1 MDYGTRRERIHEI
14 NVNYASSGISLG
26 EQVIHLKLFVVV
38 CACDWLM

>member
-1 MDYGTRRERIHEI
+1 MDSGTRRKSMHEI
-14 NVNYASSGISLG
+14 NVNYASFGILLG